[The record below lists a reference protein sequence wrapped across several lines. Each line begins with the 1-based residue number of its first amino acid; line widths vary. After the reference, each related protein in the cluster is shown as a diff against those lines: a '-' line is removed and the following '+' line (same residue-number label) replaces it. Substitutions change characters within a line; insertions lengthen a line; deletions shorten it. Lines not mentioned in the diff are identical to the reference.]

1 MRCNRGFTLIEMLSV
16 IAILITLATLS
27 LPTLSS
33 LSNQAGR
40 KGAVNLLL
48 GTFEQARVAALTSGS
63 TTYIGFANEL
73 LFNQPGSEYPYRA
86 FVVFRDRTD
95 TDTVGGTYVQLTRWM
110 FLPKNISFKRERF
123 SVVGNPSATV
133 PYLLTLTDNSI
144 AHLKVGDQIPAI
156 AFNSTGTIQ
165 NPTGANDLHLFIYEG
180 FFANNQDNFKSR
192 DRTYFERISFQRFT
206 GRAQLDITTIQ

>member
-1 MRCNRGFTLIEMLSV
+1 MRSTRGFSLIEMLGV

-27 LPTLSS
+27 LPTLSA

-48 GTFEQARVAALTSGS
+48 NTFEQARVAALTSGC

-73 LFNQPGSEYPYRA
+73 LFNQAGSEYPYRA
-86 FVVFRDRTD
+86 FVVFRERTD
-95 TDTVGGTYVQLTRWM
+95 TDSPGGTYVQLTRWL

-123 SVVGNPSATV
+123 SVVGNPATTV
-133 PYLLTLTDNSI
+133 PYPLTLADNSI
-144 AHLKVGDQIPAI
+144 SMLKAGDQIPAL
-156 AFNSTGTIQ
+156 AFGPTGTIQ
-165 NPTGANDLHLFIYEG
+165 NPTGSSDLRLFIYEG

-192 DRTYFERISFQRFT
+192 NATYFERISFQRFT
-206 GRAQLDITTIQ
+206 GRAQLDITTLQ